1 MSNTDQNI
9 NLKDYPVIDDVKD
22 IEPGSRVQELD
33 DHWVLVDDTLRLWRF
48 IYQLPDKEL
57 LNEKDRY
64 RPILLIHGY
73 RSSHVT
79 WNFMVQRLWG
89 AGFRNIFGMELFDY
103 KIGLEKNSQHLNA
116 IIKVIFD
123 LVTGYTTIDLIG
135 HSMGGIIA
143 RYFIKNFDDRNK
155 IRFVV
160 TLGAAHKGLSGSFS
174 FLIRFLDRAKR
185 TSLDLSSK
193 KDGLLAKTNTTF
205 TKKDQRIT
213 MLNIGGSLRRYRGTD
228 GFVRPAPLTDMINII
243 VHSKHSQLNKQDR
256 TAVMILS
263 ILLRKSWI
271 LKINFLSLEI
281 SEKLKKRTRIYFE
294 LLISVKKRKQTFPLE
309 KELLDLDPD
318 KPLVKS
324 DVPIIIFSDFVP
336 ITDQIILTLKT
347 YKPRR
352 FKRKHLT
359 TNRYIITKKNQQ
371 IYNTKFLIKRKNLF
385 VINLESLIY
394 YLPY

>member
-1 MSNTDQNI
+1 MSNTDQDI

-22 IEPGSRVQELD
+22 VEPGSRVQELD
-33 DHWVLVDDTLRLWRF
+33 AHWVLVDDTLRLWRF

-103 KIGLEKNSQHLNA
+103 KIGLEKNSQHLND

-205 TKKDQRIT
+205 TKEDQRIT